1 MAAESRSQSSLTSG
15 QSGQG
20 VQTQDRAEPTDVE
33 TLTPPQDLPGPSDED
48 LFKPKSIRFWLT
60 LLCNFLALFLV
71 ALDRTIIATAV
82 PRISD
87 EFQALG
93 DIGWYGSSYMLTT
106 ACAQLL
112 FGRIY
117 KFYDMKWSF
126 LLSIVV
132 FEIGSAICGAAPSST
147 VFIIGRAIAGLGS
160 AGIFSGCLLI
170 MIPMIPLHRRP
181 AFQGMFGMVFGIAS
195 VMGPLIGGGF
205 TGGVTWRWCFYIN
218 LPIGAVALGFMFF
231 FWNPPKVPHEPA
243 PLAVHVR
250 RLDPLGMFFF
260 LPGVVCLFVAFQWGG
275 STYEWNEWRVLLLL
289 VLAALCSVAFI
300 AVQILKPE
308 TATVPPRVITQRSV
322 AYGTAFTFF
331 LAGSMLML
339 VYYVPVWFQTVKEVD
354 PMKSGIYTLPL
365 VLSLVVSSILSGGIT
380 QKIGYYVPSMLA
392 SPAIMSI
399 GEGLLSTLK
408 RDSPTSHWVSYQFLS
423 GFGLGF
429 GMQTSG
435 LAIQT
440 VLPREDVSTGIAINF
455 FVQQLGGAVFTSVG
469 QSILTN
475 LLVSRLAGVPGLD
488 SKGIVN
494 EGATNLLEVAPP
506 EYVDNVIEAYNYACR
521 HIFFAAMGLAFA
533 SFFCA
538 FGMEWRS
545 IKKGKN
551 GQGPPGPPGPPGAPG
566 LNPASKPIEGP
577 VASGSGTASSD
588 APSARAAGWPFV
600 EGVKSLTKGRSKR
613 SSTVESKSKKEERKE
628 EKRLSV
634 MEGRKRGVLAKPSP
648 ANHGEKSSIS
658 AGSSYHSDD
667 KKDEALAGALKDWA
681 VYSRMARLEES
692 QEKRGSS
699 GDRSERNEESE
710 QQSIENEGSQRSEKG
725 EKSQTSENGEKDGK
739 GTKPPLTQSV

>member
-1 MAAESRSQSSLTSG
+1 MAAESRSLTSIG
-15 QSGQG
+15 SGHSVPVVRTEG
-20 VQTQDRAEPTDVE
+20 HANASDAEK
-33 TLTPPQDLPGPSDED
+33 LSPSQPAPRTSEDE
-48 LFKPKSIRFWLT
+48 LFQPRSVRFWLT

-87 EFQALG
+87 EFHALG

-126 LLSIVV
+126 LLSIIV
-132 FEIGSAICGAAPSST
+132 FEIGSAICGAAPNST
-147 VFIIGRAIAGLGS
+147 AFIVGRAIAGLGS

-218 LPIGAVALGFMFF
+218 LPIGAVALVFMVLC
-231 FWNPPKVPHEPA
+231 WNPPKEKREPA
-243 PLAVHVR
+243 RFMVHVK

-275 STYEWNEWRVLLLL
+275 STYAWNEWRIILLFA
-289 VLAALCSVAFI
+289 VFAFCTAAFI

-308 TATVPPRVITQRSV
+308 TASVPPKVIMQRSV
-322 AYGTAFTFF
+322 AFGTGFTFF

-339 VYYVPVWFQTVKEVD
+339 VYYVPVWFQTVKQVD
-354 PMKSGIYTLPL
+354 PVKSGIDTLPL
-365 VLSLVVSSILSGGIT
+365 VLSLVVSSIASGGIT
-380 QKIGYYVPSMLA
+380 QKIGYYVPSMLLA
-392 SPAIMSI
+392 PALMSI
-399 GEGLLSTLK
+399 GEGFLSTLN
-408 RDSPTSHWVSYQFLS
+408 RDSPTSHWVAFQFLS

-469 QSILTN
+469 QTILTN
-475 LLVSRLAGVPGLD
+475 MLVSQLSHLPGLD
-488 SKGIVN
+488 PKLIVK
-494 EGATNLLEVAPP
+494 EGATKLVHLVSP
-506 EYVDNVIEAYNYACR
+506 EDVVVVLDAYNNACR
-521 HIFFAAMGLAFA
+521 HIFLASMGLAFA
-533 SFFCA
+533 ALFCA
-538 FGMEWRS
+538 FGMEWKS
-545 IKKGKN
+545 IKKGRNK
-551 GQGPPGPPGPPGAPG
+551 PGPPGPSGPPNPAVLQDSPSIESSSPDSATGPAPG
-566 LNPASKPIEGP
+566 KPFFEGRTRSKLSRRSSMRPKSKDELKEGKRHTKYDGRKQGVLTKSVP
-577 VASGSGTASSD
+577 DKGNDQRSGS
-588 APSARAAGWPFV
+588 
-600 EGVKSLTKGRSKR
+600 
-613 SSTVESKSKKEERKE
+613 SST
-628 EKRLSV
+628 RL
-634 MEGRKRGVLAKPSP
+634 GQAP
-648 ANHGEKSSIS
+648 ADE
-658 AGSSYHSDD
+658 
-667 KKDEALAGALKDWA
+667 KKDDLLLAGALRDWER
-681 VYSRMARLEES
+681 YSKA
-692 QEKRGSS
+692 QDEKKGKPGRS
-699 GDRSERNEESE
+699 DR
-710 QQSIENEGSQRSEKG
+710 
-725 EKSQTSENGEKDGK
+725 
-739 GTKPPLTQSV
+739 